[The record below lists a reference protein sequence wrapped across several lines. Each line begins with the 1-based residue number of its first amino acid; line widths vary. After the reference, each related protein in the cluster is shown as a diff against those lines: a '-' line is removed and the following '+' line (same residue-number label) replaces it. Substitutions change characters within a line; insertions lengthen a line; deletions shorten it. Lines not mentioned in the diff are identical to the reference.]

1 VLPALSSTATTT
13 LVIAGFLALVSL
25 VQPVAERLRLPYA
38 VLLAVVGVAVGGIS
52 SFLLYSPSITAFDN
66 IVAPIVNLPFGASI
80 FLDVFLPVLLFHAS
94 LMIDL
99 REIAEDAAPI
109 LVLAIVA
116 VFAAAAA
123 IGFSLS
129 LAGVPLIVA
138 LLLGAIAATTDPAAV
153 VAILHEVG
161 APPRLTRLLEGESLL
176 NDAAAIVLFSVLTE
190 MLAVGGEPH
199 IAAGVEHFVLSF
211 FGGILFGAIGGRIY
225 GALLP
230 VLGGSRMAEVTLS
243 VALPYIV
250 YLLGELV
257 EVSGVVAV
265 VSAGLT
271 AGAVAR
277 VRLGPENWNYLEQV
291 WEQMGFW
298 ASSLIFITASAEV
311 PRLLGAIHPS
321 DLWLLL
327 IALAAALLSRAAV
340 LFGLFPLLS
349 ALGLS
354 QKVSTAYNFAI
365 AWGGLRG
372 AVTLALALSV
382 SENKSIAPETQD
394 LVAVLAT
401 GFVLFTLLVN
411 GLTLRPLMHLLQLDR
426 LSPLDRALRDKVRVL
441 SLTEVRDAVHETA
454 HEYAISP
461 TATQAATGRYDDAIT
476 KLAAAEPQL
485 EAAISDRDR
494 ITIGLVALA
503 NQERRFI
510 HAHHTQNTVSGPA
523 IERLLRSTNTI
534 LDAAKAE
541 GEEGYERA
549 ARSVLEFPR
558 SFRIASFLH
567 RALNIHGPLQR
578 EISIRFEILLVYRL
592 VLGSLIRLAG
602 RRLRALLGEPIAER
616 LIAVVTARAA
626 ATADALEALRLQYPE
641 HAESLERRFLQQS
654 GLRLLISRYNDL
666 YAEGL
671 IGRELFDDLWREHAD
686 GRRRANDQ
694 PPLDLGLR
702 TEQLIGNIEM
712 FSGLGPTE
720 IKALARRF
728 RPRLLLPSETVIR
741 KGDRGT
747 EMFIIESGAVEV
759 VLPSQRVRLG
769 NGQFFGEMALLDDRR
784 RQADVVALG
793 YCRVLVLSAAAFQR
807 FLREYPAAKAE
818 IDRVATARQEENAAR
833 AGVG

>member
-1 VLPALSSTATTT
+1 MSSIATTT

-25 VQPVAERLRLPYA
+25 MQPAAERLRLPYA

-52 SFLLYSPSITAFDN
+52 SFLLYSPTITAFDD

-80 FLDVFLPVLLFHAS
+80 FLDVFLPILLFHAA

-99 REIAEDAAPI
+99 REIAEDWAPI
-109 LVLAIVA
+109 LVLAIGA
-116 VFAAAAA
+116 VVAAAAA
-123 IGFSLS
+123 IGLGLS
-129 LAGVPLIVA
+129 VAGVPLIVA
-138 LLLGAIAATTDPAAV
+138 LLLGAIVATTDPAAV

-190 MLAVGGEPH
+190 MLATGGEPH
-199 IAAGVEHFVLSF
+199 IAAGVEHFVVSF
-211 FGGILFGAIGGRIY
+211 FGGILFGAVGGRIY

-230 VLGGSRMAEVTLS
+230 VLRGSRMAEVTLA

-250 YLLGELV
+250 YLLGEKV
-257 EVSGVVAV
+257 EISGVVAV
-265 VSAGLT
+265 ASAGLA
-271 AGAVAR
+271 AGGVAR
-277 VRLGPENWNYLEQV
+277 VRLAPENWEYLEQV

-311 PRLLGAIHPS
+311 PRLLGGIHLA

-349 ALGLS
+349 ASGLS
-354 QKVSTAYNFAI
+354 QKVSAAYNFAI
-365 AWGGLRG
+365 VWGGLRG

-382 SENKSIAPETQD
+382 TENKSIAPEMQD

-426 LSPLDRALRDKVRVL
+426 LSPLDQALRDKVQVL
-441 SLTEVRDAVHETA
+441 SLTEVRDAVRETA
-454 HEYAISP
+454 HEYSITPS
-461 TATQAATGRYDDAIT
+461 AT
-476 KLAAAEPQL
+476 KAAAERYDAAIDELAADEAEL
-485 EAAISDRDR
+485 ETAISDRDR

-510 HAHHTQNTVSGPA
+510 HSHHTQNTVSGPA
-523 IERLLRSTNTI
+523 IERLLRNTNAI

-541 GEEGYERA
+541 GQEGYERA
-549 ARSVLEFPR
+549 ARATLAFPR
-558 SFRIASFLH
+558 GFRTANFLH
-567 RALNIHGPLQR
+567 RTLNIQGPLQR
-578 EISIRFEILLVYRL
+578 EISIRFETLLVRRL

-602 RRLRALLGEPIAER
+602 RRLRALLGEAIAEQ
-616 LIAVVTARAA
+616 LIAVVAARAT
-626 ATADALEALRLQYPE
+626 ATGRALDALRLQYPE

-654 GLRLLISRYNDL
+654 GLRLLIARYNNL
-666 YAEGL
+666 HAEGL
-671 IGRELFDDLWREHAD
+671 IGRELFDDLGREHAA
-686 GRRRANDQ
+686 GRRHAGDH

-702 TEQLIGNIEM
+702 TEDLIGNFEM
-712 FSGLGPTE
+712 FSGLDSAE
-720 IKALARRF
+720 IKALARHF
-728 RPRLLLPSETVIR
+728 RPRLLVPGETVIR
-741 KGDRGT
+741 TGDRGT
-747 EMFIIESGAVEV
+747 EMFLISSGAVEV
-759 VLPSQRVRLG
+759 VLPDQRVRLG
-769 NGQFFGEMALLDDRR
+769 SGEFFGEMALLGNRV

-793 YCRVLVLSAAAFQR
+793 YCRALVLSAAELQR
-807 FLREYPAAKAE
+807 FLSEYPAAKAE
-818 IDRVATARQEENAAR
+818 IDRVAAARQRENAER
-833 AGVG
+833 AAG